1 MASGE
6 NRQERRLQYVIQSG
20 RAMNRI
26 GRENMKNACRPDAA
40 AGDTDK
46 ERSGHTT
53 FRLSGATA

>member
-1 MASGE
+1 
-6 NRQERRLQYVIQSG
+6 
-20 RAMNRI
+20 
-26 GRENMKNACRPDAA
+26 MKNACRPDAA